1 MYCLCRVTS
10 PSTWRHCDLD
20 QRVINMAVRQ
30 WHTGLHVCV
39 KAKGGRFEHKLRT
52 HICFSEWLQCL
63 PAFIVDFRCCLC
75 DKVDFCPIHQIH
87 QRQHAFTGIT
97 DFSYPSPF
105 VPKNEKSLWRT
116 FVPRERKVSGTKV
129 PHRDYSFFGTKGLG
143 HEKSRYPFTDDAGM
157 HNHPTSVSS

>member
-10 PSTWRHCDLD
+10 PSTWRHCELD

-52 HICFSEWLQCL
+52 QICFSEWLQCL
-63 PAFIVDFRCCLC
+63 PAFIVDFRCYLC

-116 FVPRERKVSGTKV
+116 FVPRERKFLELSFLGPFV
-129 PHRDYSFFGTKGLG
+129 PGNFRSPG
-143 HEKSRYPFTDDAGM
+143 PFVLRNFRSHICVRWFITA
-157 HNHPTSVSS
+157 V